1 MAVIRTRGK
10 TITNQA
16 EVTRYL
22 ADNGIEFAS
31 WGTERVPKSVS
42 STVLS
47 PEQKQ
52 EILDLYKPEIDAL
65 VAKNG
70 YVTSDMV
77 ALSPETPKL
86 GDILA
91 IFKKEHYHDDDE
103 VRFVAAGRGIFSL
116 KHKNADDYYDCEVTP
131 GDLIVVPANTW
142 HYFALCDDKSIA
154 CVRVF
159 KTKDGWVANFKPEA
173 KSATA

>member
-10 TITNQA
+10 TITNLP
-16 EVTRYL
+16 EVTKYL

-31 WGTERVPKSVS
+31 WGTERVPKSVTS
-42 STVLS
+42 KTLS
-47 PEQKQ
+47 AEEKQ
-52 EILDLYKPEIDAL
+52 QILDLYKPEIDAL

-86 GDILA
+86 DDILA
-91 IFKKEHYHDDDE
+91 VFKKEHYHTDDE
-103 VRFVAAGRGIFSL
+103 VRFVASGRGIFSL
-116 KHKNADDYYDCEVTP
+116 KHKTADDYYDCEVTP
-131 GDLIVVPANTW
+131 GDMIVVPANTW
-142 HYFALCDDKSIA
+142 HYFELCDDKSIA

-159 KTKDGWVANFKPEA
+159 KTKEGWVANFKPEA